1 MRIAAAL
8 VLCAA
13 GGAVCAALRLP
24 LPWMIGSMLAMG
36 AAQMIG
42 AHLEPLPGGRDAGMV
57 VVGVTLGLYFTAPVV
72 HQISAYWPW
81 FVALGFAAIGFG
93 TLSAFVLAR
102 LARVD
107 RATAF
112 FGSMPG
118 GAADMALMGERHGA
132 APERVALA
140 HSIRMVFVVTLFPI
154 GITAAGFSS
163 TDEYRPVLVAF
174 DSMGLAALLA
184 LGGVAGALARR
195 IGLPTAFMM
204 GSLLATIAITVSG
217 VQLSSV
223 PTPLVNV
230 AQVLLGCNLGS
241 RFERSF
247 LASAPRFV
255 MAVIPSVALT
265 LAAAVLVGWGLAAGS
280 GVYLGSGVLAA
291 APGGIAEMSITARV
305 LRIGV
310 AFVTAA
316 HVVRYL
322 IVVLLTIPVFRLI
335 DDHRRGRSASRS
347 R

>member
-1 MRIAAAL
+1 M
-8 VLCAA
+8 
-13 GGAVCAALRLP
+13 P
-24 LPWMIGSMLAMG
+24 LPWMIGSMLAMASVQMAG
-36 AAQMIG
+36 AE
-42 AHLEPLPGGRDAGMV
+42 LEPLPGGRDAGMV

-72 HQISAYWPW
+72 HEIAQYWPW

-102 LARVD
+102 LAGID

-132 APERVALA
+132 APERVALS
-140 HSIRMVFVVTLFPI
+140 HSIRMLFVVTLFPI
-154 GITAAGFSS
+154 GITLAGFSA
-163 TDEYRPVLVAF
+163 TEEYRPVLVPF
-174 DSMGLAALLA
+174 DAAGLAILLA
-184 LGGVAGALARR
+184 LGALAGAVARR
-195 IGLPTAFMM
+195 IGLPTAFML
-204 GSLLATIAITVSG
+204 GSLVATIAITVAG
-217 VQLSSV
+217 AELSSV
-223 PTPLVNV
+223 PTWLVNA

-241 RFERSF
+241 RFERRS

-265 LAAAVLVGWGLAAGS
+265 LLAAALVGWGLALGS

-291 APGGIAEMSITARV
+291 APGGIAEMSITAKV

-322 IVVLLTIPVFRLI
+322 IVVLLTVPVFRLI
-335 DDHRRGRSASRS
+335 DERRRGP
-347 R
+347 